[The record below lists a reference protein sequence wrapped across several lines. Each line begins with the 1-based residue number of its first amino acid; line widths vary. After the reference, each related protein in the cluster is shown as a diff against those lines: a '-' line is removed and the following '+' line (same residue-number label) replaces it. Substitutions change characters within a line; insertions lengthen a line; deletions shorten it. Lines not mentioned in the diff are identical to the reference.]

1 MKARFFL
8 FAAAVCLAGAIACTK
23 EEVLVPGESG
33 QEPEAAVVTPE
44 GPSDPS
50 NPSEPSGED
59 IVFSAS
65 TKAVTRTELSDN
77 GDDTYT
83 VLWKTGDQIN
93 VNGAVLTLQT
103 EDQPAGYGPGET
115 RGQFSGANP
124 SPAGSSPLYKAVY
137 PAGLRDRYGYYNL
150 PTEQNYVAGGIEAF
164 PMYAESDT
172 PSLEFHNLCG
182 IIQLNLKGEKSVSAV
197 TLTDA
202 DETPKPMSGRFSIS
216 SNAAVPTSGTN
227 GTALICSTPVAL
239 NTSSFTS
246 FFITVPAAEYGK
258 LRIIV
263 EASDGTTCTLTA
275 NKTITV
281 ERSMITPINISSPTF
296 RNETTQIIY
305 TTTNTNKINKYDAS
319 ADASVF
325 GDGLSVVSHNYDSET
340 RTGVITFSGTVTT
353 IGYYAFRSIN
363 NLKTITIP
371 NSVTSIGERGLG
383 ECSNLESVNF
393 PRSMTYI
400 GKQAFVNCNKFVPGD
415 MSHVTYIGEEA
426 FMSANI
432 TGTLTIWDG
441 LDHIGLRAFK
451 YAKFSQVVFDH
462 TPAELEGYIFESS
475 SSLNTVVFN
484 DDIAIPAGMFS
495 ACQYINSVT
504 FNADVTSIGERA
516 FSSCKALTSIELP
529 ASVTSIGNYAFSTCT
544 GLSAINLPA
553 GITTMGERV
562 FENCTALASVTL
574 PTGVGFTTIPIYC
587 FDSCANLTAITIPSN
602 VTNINNYAFRNC
614 GLTSMP
620 EGWGRSGITYGSYV
634 FHGCPIT
641 SVTFPD
647 TMTSVPYQ
655 FFRSQTHIETVVLGS
670 GITSIAN
677 YAFEGCTHLSSVTLN
692 SGLETIGEYA
702 FKSCSA
708 LNSLSIPSTVRTI
721 SQNAFESCGLTSIS
735 MPASSVTQIG
745 PNAFRSCT
753 SLGSIT
759 LPESLTSLGIYAFY
773 HCTSLSS
780 VSFGANPTITTI
792 PSYCFNECTAL
803 GSITLPSSMTTLQN
817 NAFDGC
823 TSLATVV
830 FPANP
835 SFTTIPRACFQNCTS
850 LTTADIPSNVT
861 TIVYE
866 SFKNCGFT
874 TPPSGW
880 ERNGITYTGGST
892 ASVFMGCPITSITFP
907 DNWTSVP
914 AYFCVG
920 WAVLE
925 EVDFGS
931 GITAIG
937 NNAFQG
943 CASLTDGS
951 RIDVSNITNFGARC
965 FYQSNLASLPAGIN
979 RSGLTIGEGIFMD
992 AKSLMTVNLSNWTST
1007 PYQCF
1012 RGCTNLTDV
1021 ELSGVETMGGYAFVD
1036 CPNLATVVLGSS
1048 ITEMGG
1054 DCFNGCYAVD
1064 LTIRATTPPS
1074 VGRLI
1079 YSWSNFVPTIHVP
1092 ASAVDTYKGTSPWSN
1107 YAESISAIV
1116 E

>member
-1 MKARFFL
+1 MKARFLL
-8 FAAAVCLAGAIACTK
+8 FAASACIAAAVSCAK
-23 EEVLVPGESG
+23 E
-33 QEPEAAVVTPE
+33 EAAVEIVTPE
-44 GPSDPS
+44 KTPEIIVD
-50 NPSEPSGED
+50 EPADTQADSV
-59 IVFSAS
+59 IFSAS
-65 TKAVTRTELSDN
+65 TKVITRTELSDN

-93 VNGAVLTLQT
+93 VNGTVLTLQT

-115 RGQFSGANP
+115 MGQFAGSKP

-137 PAGLRDRYGYYNL
+137 PASLRDRYGYYNL
-150 PTEQNYVAGGIEAF
+150 PAEQNYVAGGIEAF

-182 IIQLNLKGEKSVSAV
+182 IIQLSLKGEKSVSAI
-197 TLTDA
+197 TLTDV
-202 DETPKPMSGRFSIS
+202 DSTPKPMSGRFTVS
-216 SNAAVPTSGTN
+216 SNAAVPSSGSN
-227 GTALICSTPVAL
+227 GTALICGSPVAL

-263 EASDGTTCTLTA
+263 EATDGTTCTLTSRA
-275 NKTITV
+275 AITV
-281 ERSMITPINISSPTF
+281 ERTMITLIEISSPNF
-296 RNETTQIIY
+296 QDETSKITY
-305 TTTNTNKINKYDAS
+305 TTTNTTKPDIYAGGTT
-319 ADASVF
+319 ATVF
-325 GDGLSVVSHNYDSET
+325 GDGLSVVSHTYDEGT
-340 RTGVITFSGTVTT
+340 KTGVITLSGTVTT
-353 IGYYAFRSIN
+353 IGYYAFRGIN
-363 NLKTITIP
+363 NLKTVTIP
-371 NSVTSIGERGLG
+371 NTVTSIGERGFG

-393 PRSMTYI
+393 PRSLTYL
-400 GKQAFVNCNKFVPGD
+400 GKQAFVNCYKFVPGD
-415 MSHVTYIGEEA
+415 MSHVTYLGEEA

-451 YAKFSQVVFDH
+451 YAKFSEVVFEH
-462 TPAELEGYIFESS
+462 TPAELDGYIFESS
-475 SSLNTVVFN
+475 GSLNTVTFN
-484 DDIAIPAGMFS
+484 DDIAMPAGMFS

-516 FSSCKALTSIELP
+516 FSSCKALASIELP
-529 ASVTSIGNYAFSTCT
+529 ESVTSIGNYAFSTCT
-544 GLSAINLPA
+544 GLGAIVLPA
-553 GITTMGERV
+553 GLTTLGERV

-587 FDSCANLTAITIPSN
+587 FDSCANLTGISIPSN
-602 VTNINNYAFRNC
+602 VTHINNYAFRNC

-620 EGWGRSGITYGSYV
+620 EGWGRNGITYGSYV
-634 FHGCPIT
+634 FKGCPIT

-647 TMTSVPYQ
+647 TMTSITSE
-655 FFRSQTHIETVVLGS
+655 FFRSQTSLETVVLGS
-670 GITSIAN
+670 NITSIGN
-677 YAFEGCTHLSSVTLN
+677 YAFEGCTHLNSVTLN
-692 SGLETIGEYA
+692 SGLVTIGECA

-708 LNSLSIPSTVRTI
+708 LSTLSIPATVTTI
-721 SQNAFESCGLTSIS
+721 SQNAFESCGLTSIT

-759 LPESLTSLGIYAFY
+759 LPESLTTLGIYAFY
-773 HCTSLSS
+773 NCTSLSS
-780 VSFGANPTITTI
+780 VSFGENPTITTI
-792 PSYCFNECTAL
+792 PSYCFNACTAL

-830 FPANP
+830 FPTNP
-835 SFTTIPRACFQNCTS
+835 SFTTIPRGCFLNCTS

-861 TIVYE
+861 TVTYE
-866 SFKNCGFT
+866 AFKNCGFT
-874 TPPSGW
+874 VPPTGW
-880 ERNGITYTGGST
+880 ERNGINYTGGSSSS
-892 ASVFMGCPITSITFP
+892 AFMGCPITSITFP

-914 AYFCVG
+914 NYFCVG

-925 EVDFGS
+925 EVHFGS

-951 RIDVSNITNFGARC
+951 RIDVSHITNFGARC
-965 FYQSNLASLPAGIN
+965 FYQSKLTSLPAGIN

-992 AKSLMTVNLSNWTST
+992 AKSLTTVNLSNWTST

-1012 RGCTNLTDV
+1012 RGCTNITDV
-1021 ELSGVETMGGYAFVD
+1021 DLSGVETMGGYAFVD
-1036 CPNLATVVLGSS
+1036 CSNLATLVLGSS
-1048 ITEMGG
+1048 LTEMGG
-1054 DCFNGCYAVD
+1054 DCFNGCYSVD
-1064 LTIRATTPPS
+1064 ITIRATTPPS

-1107 YAESISAIV
+1107 YAERITAIV
-1116 E
+1116 D

>member
-1 MKARFFL
+1 M
-8 FAAAVCLAGAIACTK
+8 FAVVSCTK
-23 EEVLVPGESG
+23 EEVGSSLLEDPV
-33 QEPEAAVVTPE
+33 QEPEVTVQ
-44 GPSDPS
+44 DPD
-50 NPSEPSGED
+50 EPSGE
-59 IVFSAS
+59 IVVFSAF

-93 VNGAVLTLQT
+93 VNGSVLTLQT

-115 RGQFSGANP
+115 KGQFSGPNP
-124 SPAGSSPLYKAVY
+124 SPAGSSPLYKAIY
-137 PAGLRDRYGYYNL
+137 PAGLRDRWGYYNL
-150 PTEQNYVAGGIEAF
+150 PSEQPYVAGGIEAF

-172 PSLEFHNLCG
+172 QSLEFHNLCG

-197 TLTDA
+197 TLNDTDV
-202 DETPKPMSGRFSIS
+202 TPKPMSGRFTIS
-216 SNAAVPTSGTN
+216 SNAAVPSTGTN

-246 FFITVPAAEYGK
+246 FFITVPAASYGK

-275 NKTITV
+275 NKAITV

-296 RNETTQIIY
+296 LNETSQITY
-305 TTTNTNKINKYDAS
+305 TTTNTTKVNKYDAS

-325 GDGLSVVSHNYDSET
+325 GDGLTVVSHNYNSET

-353 IGYYAFRSIN
+353 IGYYAFRSIS
-363 NLKTITIP
+363 NLKTVTIP
-371 NSVTSIGERGLG
+371 NTVTSIGERGFG
-383 ECSNLESVNF
+383 ECGNLESVNF
-393 PRSMTYI
+393 PRSLTYL
-400 GKQAFVNCNKFVPGD
+400 GKQAFVNCSKFVPGD
-415 MSHVTYIGEEA
+415 MSHITYIGEEGL
-426 FMSANI
+426 MNANI

-451 YAKFSQVVFDH
+451 YAKFSEVVFDH
-462 TPAELEGYIFESS
+462 TPSELDGYIFESS
-475 SSLNTVVFN
+475 GSLNTVVFN

-504 FNADVTSIGERA
+504 FNADVTSISERA
-516 FSSCKALTSIELP
+516 FSSCKALTSLELP
-529 ASVTSIGNYAFSTCT
+529 ESVTSIGDYAFSTCT
-544 GLSAINLPA
+544 SLSAIALPA
-553 GITTMGERV
+553 GLTTLGERV
-562 FENCTALASVTL
+562 FENCSALASVTL
-574 PTGVGFTTIPIYC
+574 PTGVGFTTIPIYT
-587 FDSCANLTAITIPSN
+587 FDSCSNLTSISIPSN

-614 GLTSMP
+614 GLTTMP

-634 FHGCPIT
+634 FKGCPIT

-647 TMTSVPYQ
+647 TMTSISND
-655 FFRSQTHIETVVLGS
+655 FFRTQTSLETVVLGS
-670 GITSIAN
+670 GITSIGT

-692 SGLETIGEYA
+692 SGLETIGEAA
-702 FKSCSA
+702 FKNCSA
-708 LNSLSIPSTVRTI
+708 LSTLSIPATVRTI
-721 SQNAFESCGLTSIS
+721 SQNAFESCGLTSIT

-773 HCTSLSS
+773 NCTSLSS

-792 PSYCFNECTAL
+792 PSYCFNACTAL
-803 GSITLPSSMTTLQN
+803 NSITLPSSMTTLQN

-830 FPANP
+830 FPTNP
-835 SFTTIPRACFQNCTS
+835 SFTTIPQGCFQNCTS
-850 LTTADIPSNVT
+850 LTTANIPSNIT

-866 SFKNCGFT
+866 AFKNCGFT

-880 ERNGITYTGGST
+880 ERNGITYTGGNS

-907 DNWTSVP
+907 DNWTSIP
-914 AYFCVG
+914 NYFCVG
-920 WAVLE
+920 WNVLE
-925 EVDFGS
+925 EVHFGS
-931 GITAIG
+931 GVTTIG

-951 RIDVSNITNFGARC
+951 KIDVSQITNFGGRC
-965 FYQSNLASLPAGIN
+965 FYKSCLTSLPAGIN

-992 AKSLMTVNLSNWTST
+992 AAALTAADLSNWNET

-1012 RGCTNLTDV
+1012 RGCTNLASVD
-1021 ELSGVETMGGYAFVD
+1021 LSGLTTMGGYAFVS
-1036 CPNLATVVLGSS
+1036 CSNLATVVLGSS
-1048 ITEMGG
+1048 LTTIGG
-1054 DCFNGCYAVD
+1054 DCFNGCYSVD
-1064 LTIRATTPPS
+1064 ITIHAETPPS

-1092 ASAVDTYKGTSPWSN
+1092 AGSVETYKNTSPWSN
-1107 YAESISAIV
+1107 YAESIFAIP
-1116 E
+1116 